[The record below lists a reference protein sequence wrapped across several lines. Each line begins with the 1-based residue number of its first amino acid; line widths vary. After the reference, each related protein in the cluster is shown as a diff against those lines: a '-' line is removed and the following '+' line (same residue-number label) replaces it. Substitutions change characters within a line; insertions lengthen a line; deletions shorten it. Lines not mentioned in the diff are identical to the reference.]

1 MTTRTPITGDLAA
14 SGPDDASTVDGERA
28 DLLATLA
35 KNRHFLRFTTRG
47 LTDEQARQRTAVS
60 ELCLGGLIK
69 HVTAVEEGWA
79 NFILEGTSA
88 MRLHRHDPGDYAQ
101 RADQFRLL
109 PGETLAAVLLTT
121 RRWPAGP
128 TSWSPACPT

>member
-47 LTDEQARQRTAVS
+47 LTDEQA
-60 ELCLGGLIK
+60 G
-69 HVTAVEEGWA
+69 
-79 NFILEGTSA
+79 SA
-88 MRLHRHDPGDYAQ
+88 P
-101 RADQFRLL
+101 
-109 PGETLAAVLLTT
+109 P
-121 RRWPAGP
+121 
-128 TSWSPACPT
+128 